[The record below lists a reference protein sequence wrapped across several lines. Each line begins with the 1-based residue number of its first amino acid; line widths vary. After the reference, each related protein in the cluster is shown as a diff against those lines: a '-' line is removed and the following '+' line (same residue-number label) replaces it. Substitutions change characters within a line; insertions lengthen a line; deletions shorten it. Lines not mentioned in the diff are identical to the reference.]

1 MNNNSYHFESLPMT
15 ITEFGLVQLG
25 NLIEEYQLI
34 KNLSDNIL
42 AQLHILLLAYYFE
55 TKNIIHEE
63 IIDEIKLHF
72 EKYDDK
78 GEKFIVSAIKSLHEN
93 GSLGRNSNFN
103 RGEFN

>member
-1 MNNNSYHFESLPMT
+1 MNTKPSHFESLPMT
-15 ITEFGLVQLG
+15 ITESGLVQLG

-34 KNLSDNIL
+34 KNLSDYKL

-63 IIDEIKLHF
+63 IIDEIKIHF
-72 EKYDDK
+72 GKHSDK
-78 GEKFIVSAIKSLHEN
+78 GEKFIKKAIKSLHEN